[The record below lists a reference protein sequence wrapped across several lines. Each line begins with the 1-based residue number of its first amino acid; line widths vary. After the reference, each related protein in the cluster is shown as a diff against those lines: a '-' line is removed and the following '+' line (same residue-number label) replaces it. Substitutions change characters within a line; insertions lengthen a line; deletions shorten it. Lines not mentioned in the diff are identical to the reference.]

1 METMNDRI
9 FKIIDNNKL
18 LSDTKMAQ
26 HIGCSKSTVS
36 RWRKEGLT
44 PHSKFTSGIAEYLG
58 VSTSYLLNGESIED
72 DELDNCIELLHKD
85 RRYRVLLDSSSKLD
99 KEALEQLIA
108 FIDKINPK
116 QD

>member
-1 METMNDRI
+1 METINDRM
-9 FKIIDNNKL
+9 FKLIDSNKE
-18 LSDTKMAQ
+18 LSDSKMAKF
-26 HIGCSKSTVS
+26 IGCNKSAVS
-36 RWRKEGLT
+36 RWRKGDTT
-44 PHSKFTSGIAEYLG
+44 PHSKYTGLIAEYLG
-58 VSTSYLLNGESIED
+58 VSTNYLINGDED
-72 DELDNCIELLHKD
+72 DDLDNCIELLHKD